1 MAANSHNLYATEVEA
16 GFLSG
21 EPGLRNKTQSQE
33 ANYVYKHDT

>member
-1 MAANSHNLYATEVEA
+1 MAANSHNPHTTEVEG

-21 EPGLRNKTQSQE
+21 EPGLQSKIQSQE